1 MIRISKGKEAKA
13 HEGDFD
19 GIHVAHHREG
29 DEMRRWENEREVF
42 QNV

>member
-1 MIRISKGKEAKA
+1 MIRISKGKEAKV

-29 DEMRRWENEREVF
+29 DEGGRWENEREVF